1 VLVVDAAGE
10 GSPLVRRLRDRDTQ
24 AELVPESGT
33 GPAAGVAD
41 LVLVEALAA
50 GPGGVLAAPGSM
62 AAAAVAAHRNAP
74 VWAVTGA
81 GRVLPERLW
90 DAMVTR
96 LDSSGSEPWERE
108 VELVEA
114 SLLSAVVGSEGI
126 VDTDLGLTT
135 TTCPAAP
142 ELFRA
147 AGSWT

>member
-1 VLVVDAAGE
+1 
-10 GSPLVRRLRDRDTQ
+10 
-24 AELVPESGT
+24 
-33 GPAAGVAD
+33 VAD

-50 GPGGVLAAPGSM
+50 GAGGVLTAPGSM

-74 VWAVTGA
+74 VWAVTGV

-96 LDSSGSEPWERE
+96 LDATGTEPWERD

-114 SLLSAVVGSEGI
+114 SLLSAVVGPEGL
-126 VDTDLGLTT
+126 VETERGLTAA
-135 TTCPAAP
+135 TCPAAP